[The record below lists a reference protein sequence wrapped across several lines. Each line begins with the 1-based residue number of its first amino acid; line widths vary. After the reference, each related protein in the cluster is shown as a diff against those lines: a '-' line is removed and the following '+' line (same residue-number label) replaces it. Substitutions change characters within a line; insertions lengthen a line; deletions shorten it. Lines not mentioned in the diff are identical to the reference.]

1 MQSEHSRSPL
11 SSRSMGT
18 VLQPRTAAVW
28 KLLSLSA
35 QKITTWAFQCVF
47 ASVINNRAVRS
58 LIKEGFSYQV
68 CAVWR
73 EDLTMQRAHL
83 HCVSFW
89 CHQGALAVQPRRQP
103 GSLCFLLLQWVL
115 IYHDRGKTVWRTS
128 YPEYFWSHWT
138 LSPGHRHKERERNQY
153 IDWYADIPWSRQIVA
168 LPKQSIK
175 MMDDNWVC
183 DEDNL
188 WWGSRSL
195 CEGAQG
201 PEQGSRFNEAVG

>member
-18 VLQPRTAAVW
+18 VLQPCTAAVW

-35 QKITTWAFQCVF
+35 QKITKWAFHCVL

-58 LIKEGFSYQV
+58 LMKEGFSYQV

-73 EDLTMQRAHL
+73 EDLTLQRAHL

-103 GSLCFLLLQWVL
+103 GSLCFLLLQWVP
-115 IYHDRGKTVWRTS
+115 IYWDRGKTVWRTS

-138 LSPGHRHKERERNQY
+138 LSPGHTHNERKRDE
-153 IDWYADIPWSRQIVA
+153 WTKQI
-168 LPKQSIK
+168 
-175 MMDDNWVC
+175 
-183 DEDNL
+183 
-188 WWGSRSL
+188 
-195 CEGAQG
+195 
-201 PEQGSRFNEAVG
+201 